1 MEKKISGEEK
11 GLNKILELAVV
22 GMVVGPKGDCSL
34 VCWGGK
40 HGVEDLGSFE
50 RAITSN

>member
-1 MEKKISGEEK
+1 MSEKEK

-22 GMVVGPKGDCSL
+22 RMVVGPIGDCSL

-40 HGVEDLGSFE
+40 NRGEELGV
-50 RAITSN
+50 